1 MLLVHL
7 TTAVSVTI
15 IWAIDDSIC
24 SHAPMVLEL
33 WCSMDL
39 KAYPLDKQA
48 SMIDGNFEK
57 NPLSSLFVF
66 RFANI
71 TLRPCTCGEAKCLC
85 SASQALVQRKEDLL
99 RRIWTFTPTLKS
111 PTAHTLLMAKMFLC
125 VGLQYDCSVN
135 FKPTSLN
142 ASFLLDF

>member
-1 MLLVHL
+1 MIMLLVHL

-57 NPLSSLFVF
+57 KT
-66 RFANI
+66 R
-71 TLRPCTCGEAKCLC
+71 
-85 SASQALVQRKEDLL
+85 
-99 RRIWTFTPTLKS
+99 
-111 PTAHTLLMAKMFLC
+111 
-125 VGLQYDCSVN
+125 
-135 FKPTSLN
+135 
-142 ASFLLDF
+142 